1 MASRIWLVGN
11 NPQVA
16 EQMKAWLA
24 PAGYECERLSP
35 ADAGLRLVYRRV
47 DAQRVIV
54 DCGSDSGVFEL
65 LGFLRE
71 AGLPVT
77 LLLEAEDLLAVEK
90 GLHAGVSGFLVKP
103 CEPRAL
109 LAALAL
115 PGGTIGAMPAG
126 GYFPFRTLEDVTGLS
141 QLVAGLCPEPEM
153 VQIALSE
160 LMLNSIEHGNLGLG
174 FVRKGEL
181 MNCGAWRNEVER
193 LLDLPDQL
201 NRFAYLRVECRP
213 REVRFL
219 IRDQGNGFDPSPY
232 LHLNPDR
239 SVEPHGRGIAI
250 ARILAFNDLVYL
262 DGGRCVEGVVR
273 RFAVLD
279 LAA

>member
-1 MASRIWLVGN
+1 MACRIWLVGN
-11 NPQVA
+11 DSQLA
-16 EQMKAWLA
+16 EQLEAWLA
-24 PAGYECERLSP
+24 PAGYDCERLGT
-35 ADAGLRLVYRRV
+35 AEAGARLAAGRTE
-47 DAQRVIV
+47 AQRVVV
-54 DCGSDSGVFEL
+54 DAGSDGGVLEL
-65 LGFLRE
+65 LKPFKD

-77 LLLEAEDLLAVEK
+77 MLLEAEDLLAVET
-90 GLHAGVSGFLVKP
+90 GLYAGVSGFLVKP

-115 PGGTIGAMPAG
+115 PGGTVNAPAG
-126 GYFPFRTLEDVTGLS
+126 GHFPFRTLEDVTGLS
-141 QLVAGLCPEPEM
+141 QLVAGLCPEAEM

-160 LMLNSIEHGNLGLG
+160 LMLNAVEHGNLGLG

-181 MNCGAWRNEVER
+181 MSCGAWRNEVER
-193 LLDLPDQL
+193 LLDLPEHLD
-201 NRFAYLRVECRP
+201 RFAYLRVECRP

-219 IRDQGNGFDPSPY
+219 IRDQGSGFDPQPY
-232 LHLNPDR
+232 LQLNPNR

-250 ARILAFNDLVYL
+250 ARILAFPELVFL

-273 RFAVLD
+273 RFAALD